1 VAFKFQNFA
10 AGAQNGNSYAPRIH
24 AYKTDDVLANIDNV
38 DYFNDAWQHL
48 RKTDLIYVC
57 VVTNLDAANEAVAD
71 AGFFVVNDV
80 TKDAVDVSDVTD
92 IVVTDGG

>member
-10 AGAQNGNSYAPRIH
+10 AGGNNGNSYAPRIH
-24 AYKTDDVLANIDNV
+24 SYKTDDVLADIDNAQ
-38 DYFNDAWQHL
+38 YFNDAWQHL

-71 AGFFVVNDV
+71 AAFLVVNNV
-80 TKDAVDVSDVTD
+80 TKGAVDCSDVTD
-92 IVVTDGG
+92 IVVSDGG